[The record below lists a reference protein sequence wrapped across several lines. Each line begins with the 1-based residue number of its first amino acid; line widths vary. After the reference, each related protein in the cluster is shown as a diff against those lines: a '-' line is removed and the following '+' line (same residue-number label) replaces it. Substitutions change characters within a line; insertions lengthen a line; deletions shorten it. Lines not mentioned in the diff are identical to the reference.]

1 MFFNFFP
8 PNALNYIV
16 NPDFDGE
23 QFPDKADTDS
33 FHNDS
38 IKNLKFSRHPANSLQ
53 LSGNI

>member
-8 PNALNYIV
+8 SNALHYIV

-33 FHNDS
+33 FHMDL
-38 IKNLKFSRHPANSLQ
+38 IKNLKFSLHPANFLP
-53 LSGNI
+53 LSGNL